1 MLLVEILRVL
11 SENRVDHITLCV
23 DKVQTDVLN
32 VVTGWSYSKYCSLKD
47 CIPLYAIENKSFWKI
62 FWRWCG

>member
-1 MLLVEILRVL
+1 MLFLIINTNLLMLLVEILRVL

-32 VVTGWSYSKYCSLKD
+32 VVTG
-47 CIPLYAIENKSFWKI
+47 
-62 FWRWCG
+62 